1 MFAAGREGGALTA
14 ATRLTEV
21 CAEHGEGPLWDPV
34 RGVLVIV
41 DMEQGAL
48 VDVAPDGTTRRIELG
63 GVTAA
68 IRPRTSGGFVLAT
81 ERGFRL
87 LDRDLNPEGEP
98 IVAFEDERQRMNDGG
113 CDPQGRFYCG
123 SMAYDET
130 PDVGTLWRLDAD
142 HTVHA
147 PLTGFTIPNGLQWTA
162 DGRTALH
169 IDTPTNR
176 IDAYDF
182 DGATGAFTNRRPFVT
197 IPDDAGHP
205 DGMAIDEAD
214 GVWVALWSGSAVHHY
229 TADGRL
235 ADVIEVNAKDVTAC
249 TFGGEDRSTLYI
261 TTSRRD
267 RGDADGPG
275 AGAVFTV
282 VTDVRGAVPHPFAG

>member
-1 MFAAGREGGALTA
+1 MAS
-14 ATRLTEV
+14 ATCLTEV
-21 CAEHGEGPLWDPV
+21 CADHGEGPIWDAV

-41 DMEQGAL
+41 DMERGAL
-48 VDVAPDGTTRRIELG
+48 VEVAPDGTTTRHELG
-63 GVTAA
+63 GVCAA
-68 IRPRTSGGFVLAT
+68 LRPRAGGGFVLAT
-81 ERGFRL
+81 ARGFRL
-87 LDRDLNPEGEP
+87 LDARLQPEGDE
-98 IVAFEDERQRMNDGG
+98 VTAFDDERLRMNDGG

-130 PDVGTLWRLDAD
+130 PGAGTLWRFDPD
-142 HTVHA
+142 RTVHA
-147 PLTGFTIPNGLQWTA
+147 AMTGFTIPNGLQWTA

-182 DGATGAFTNRRPFVT
+182 DGDTGAFTNRRPFVT
-197 IPDDAGHP
+197 IPDGAGHP
-205 DGMAIDEAD
+205 DGMAIDEQD
-214 GVWVALWSGSAVHHY
+214 GIWVALWSGAAVRHY
-229 TADGRL
+229 TADGAL

-267 RGDADGPG
+267 RGDADGPE
-275 AGAVFTV
+275 AGAVFTIP
-282 VTDVRGAVPHPFAG
+282 TSVRGALPHPFAG